1 MVCASVAEPWA
12 VAGGAD
18 ARVAGTL
25 LPLALAA
32 LRRAPTERSDGDV
45 RMLVNCFASVD
56 VVERLSFKTVRAQL
70 CRSCRHRRV
79 HNGEV
84 LFKQG
89 QYAESC
95 FIVMQGYVRVIVDG
109 EIMAVLGPGDSFGQN
124 GKQAPNRNHNPTQ
137 HSAAASAL
145 LPSSP
150 PLLPSSPP
158 LLP

>member
-124 GKQAPNRNHNPTQ
+124 GKPPATTTTTTQHNPA
-137 HSAAASAL
+137 AAASAL

-150 PLLPSSPP
+150 ALLP
-158 LLP
+158 